1 MAQIIKH
8 RRGSIS
14 QLKDV
19 TAKVGELVMA
29 TGSISDLNGPFIF
42 IGETENAAGG
52 YRAVSKLYS
61 GNAAP
66 TISNVA
72 YGTVLD
78 GTPFY
83 AAGNETLYILSSG
96 GNTALDL
103 TGNIEGNTISGVTIN
118 NLESTNVTASFFTG
132 SFVGDGAGL
141 INIPASGI
149 TNLDLSRIVSGSAT
163 ASISPDF
170 GLQVNTT
177 ISTTDDL
184 NVSGT
189 LHVGNGTDS
198 QIYYDGKL
206 YLQDSTN
213 GVQMSG
219 GNNSY
224 ITANSN
230 GYAALYSYQG
240 GTDITADGGGN
251 LWLWAEGGG
260 NTNVASYD
268 GGVVNLN
275 TDSTTGDVHILNGG
289 GNILKVY
296 GDISQTGSLF
306 TSKIVGTGSLFLQ
319 PNDEDSRLFEIY
331 NTTPSDIHIHGINGI
346 SYFGNDTNYLRLDDG
361 SGNATIIGDNS
372 VNISSNV
379 GSVYISSFDGSTL
392 ELNTDGG
399 EGNVNIGNYSN
410 SIYGYTNTTNFTATN
425 YAQLEASSS
434 YVWVEN
440 LGAHLHNDSGSAGVG
455 FTARPNGIIEATG
468 SLTISGDTQINGNT
482 SVTGALVVSNGS
494 ATFDQ
499 GLVAQN
505 SNMLLTSG
513 SSLIVQNNGNVQTDY
528 LRGATQ
534 EYNYLS
540 LNGNGV
546 NGQDGVELSSTGDI
560 SLWAEGGTVN
570 VTGSLRVTGDIIFS
584 GSINLGDYSGDTV
597 NFNGEISSS
606 IIPQTGSSFD
616 LGSSGQTW
624 NNVWAENAH
633 FTNISL
639 NSIAFDGL
647 TEGRS
652 VFVGASGS
660 LVDYSGY
667 TFDSGSGYLTVPIV
681 QATNSGNGTNFLIG
695 DDMWLGDVNEANAT
709 RFMGSFDNEV
719 AKVYLGSNST
729 NNYLEANYGDVTLD
743 ANDSLYLKSQN
754 SSVRIESYDG
764 QIRLNQ
770 DSGNNIRMYG
780 NTYMYNNLYVDMIWD
795 ESNSN
800 NYLQLH
806 GSNTDDG
813 YWWESGNG
821 SDTTLLNNENN
832 NNLNILQTNSGN
844 VNIDAT
850 NGSVNIHSQNG
861 MNITGSLTVSDGAG
875 VFNSSLIA
883 NNSNLT
889 LDNGSNIE
897 MNAGHVY
904 FNEGCGDI
912 YYNTGN
918 DRLSIYNDC
927 GGINLGSNT
936 YTSNNMYFEDGNTLY
951 TNNIS
956 GYELGN
962 LNLQAEGGIYL
973 YSDDDRLIQLHVNND
988 ESGNNY
994 FKVHQEGVE
1003 FSTYDFTSDLTHKVF
1018 LDNTG
1023 SLKLENVS
1031 LALTGSLGLSGSL
1044 DVYGPTHI
1052 HNDLYVSGNLSILGS
1067 GSVVHISASQVDIG
1081 TNIINLNTYAPFER
1095 FAGLA
1100 VYDSGSNAGVT
1111 GSLLWDSQNDVW
1123 IYANPSGSNYA
1134 SARLISGPLNTGSLG
1149 DETGLTNG
1157 HFPIATGDD
1166 HISDSL
1172 LTYQGTTLALNT
1184 NKFTVDSSSGDT
1196 LIHGNF
1202 TIEGVGGVDNGDYS
1216 SYIVFRNDENVL
1228 GFVDTTD
1235 TGNVTDRLL
1244 GYNSSTGVLEFSS
1257 LIDGGTY

>member
-1 MAQIIKH
+1 
-8 RRGSIS
+8 
-14 QLKDV
+14 
-19 TAKVGELVMA
+19 MA
-29 TGSISDLNGPFIF
+29 TGSINDLNGPFIF

-118 NLESTNVTASFFTG
+118 NLESTNVSASFFTG
-132 SFVGDGAGL
+132 SFKGDGSNL
-141 INIPASGI
+141 TNIPATGV
-149 TNLDLSRIVSGSAT
+149 TGLNLSRIASGAFT
-163 ASISPDF
+163 ASISDAGGF
-170 GLQVNTT
+170 QVNTDT
-177 ISTTDDL
+177 SITGAL
-184 NVSGT
+184 NVDGSLLVTGSSTLSGNT
-189 LHVGNGTDS
+189 YTQDIHGLGGEYLILHSDQYV
-198 QIYYDGKL
+198 QMQYDGPGGSK
-206 YLQDSTN
+206 YLWVDEN
-213 GVQMSG
+213 GIS
-219 GNNSY
+219 
-224 ITANSN
+224 
-230 GYAALYSYQG
+230 
-240 GTDITADGGGN
+240 
-251 LWLWAEGGG
+251 AEG
-260 NTNVASYD
+260 NTSV
-268 GGVVNLN
+268 
-275 TDSTTGDVHILNGG
+275 
-289 GNILKVY
+289 
-296 GDISQTGSLF
+296 TGSL
-306 TSKIVGTGSLFLQ
+306 SVSG
-319 PNDEDSRLFEIY
+319 D
-331 NTTPSDIHIHGINGI
+331 TT
-346 SYFGNDTNYLRLDDG
+346 F
-361 SGNATIIGDNS
+361 
-372 VNISSNV
+372 
-379 GSVYISSFDGSTL
+379 
-392 ELNTDGG
+392 
-399 EGNVNIGNYSN
+399 
-410 SIYGYTNTTNFTATN
+410 
-425 YAQLEASSS
+425 
-434 YVWVEN
+434 
-440 LGAHLHNDSGSAGVG
+440 
-455 FTARPNGIIEATG
+455 TG
-468 SLTISGDTQINGNT
+468 SLTVSGNEYVDNVITRTGNQFNALHLNGGTYGAPDVELTSTYAISLFAEGGRINLTGSVNIDGDT

-513 SSLIVQNNGNVQTDY
+513 SNLIVQNYGNVQTDY
-528 LRGATQ
+528 LRGTTQ

-546 NGQDGVELSSTGDI
+546 NGQPGVELSSVGDI

-624 NNVWAENAH
+624 ANVYADTAH
-633 FTNISL
+633 FNNIAL
-639 NSIAFDGL
+639 NSISFSGL
-647 TEGRS
+647 TEGR
-652 VFVGASGS
+652 VVTVGSNGS
-660 LVDYSGY
+660 LVDSDHFNWNTGSNQLGVSGSIKLNDSGY
-667 TFDSGSGYLTVPIV
+667 IYNDGPLYFEDTTNGIQLNGGNSSYFTINSNGYSNLYSNQNGVDIEAAGGGQLWLWADSNDVWIGSYD
-681 QATNSGNGTNFLIG
+681 NSQLHLNADGGEGNVNIGNGNNNLNI
-695 DDMWLGDVNEANAT
+695 
-709 RFMGSFDNEV
+709 
-719 AKVYLGSNST
+719 NS
-729 NNYLEANYGDVTLD
+729 
-743 ANDSLYLKSQN
+743 
-754 SSVRIESYDG
+754 
-764 QIRLNQ
+764 
-770 DSGNNIRMYG
+770 
-780 NTYMYNNLYVDMIWD
+780 NTYIDNDKRIYVNNLQDNVD
-795 ESNSN
+795 NL
-800 NYLQLH
+800 NYLQLR
-806 GSNTDDG
+806 GWNTDDG

-821 SDTTLLNNENN
+821 ADTTLLNNENN
-832 NNLNILQTNSGN
+832 NNVNILQTNNGN

-861 MNITGSLTVSDGAG
+861 MNITGSLVVSDGAG

-927 GGINLGSNT
+927 GGINLSSNT
-936 YTSNNMYFEDGNTLY
+936 YTSNNMYFEDGNTLF
-951 TNNIS
+951 TNYVG
-956 GYELGN
+956 GYDGGD
-962 LNLQAEGGIYL
+962 LNLQADGALYL
-973 YSDDDRLIQLHVNND
+973 YSDSDRLIQLSVNND
-988 ESGNNY
+988 ENGTNYLKVEQSGVN
-994 FKVHQEGVE
+994 
-1003 FSTYDFTSDLTHKVF
+1003 FSTYDYTSNKTHKVN
-1018 LDNTG
+1018 LDNLG
-1023 SLKLENVS
+1023 NLSFENVQIGI
-1031 LALTGSLGLSGSL
+1031 TGSL
-1044 DVYGPTHI
+1044 DVSGSFNSYGVTHI
-1052 HNDLYVSGNLSILGS
+1052 HNDLYVSGNLTILGS
-1067 GSVVHISASQVDIG
+1067 GSVVHISSSQVDIG

-1095 FAGLA
+1095 FAGIS

-1111 GSLLWDSQNDVW
+1111 GSLFWDSTNDVW

-1134 SARLISGPLNTGSLG
+1134 SARLISGPMNTGSLG

-1216 SYIVFRNDENVL
+1216 SYIVFRNDDNVL
-1228 GFVDTTD
+1228 GFVDTAD
-1235 TGNVTDRLL
+1235 THNVTDRLL